1 MCMRQLG
8 LSRSFLDQC
17 FSIFILRPFLL
28 HPTLSTATPN
38 QPPHLIH
45 QHTLST
51 ATPNQPPH
59 LIHQHT
65 LSAATPTQPPHLIP
79 QHTHSTTTP
88 IPLSHIFYHHM
99 SRLPP
104 PSNFSTITPPP
115 QSTTRLP
122 SYHINPSHPPTD
134 SPITLFSSHPP
145 FLHHSLPP
153 FTLTL
158 ISQVMMNK

>member
-8 LSRSFLDQC
+8 LSRSFLDHC

-28 HPTLSTATPN
+28 HPTLSTATP
-38 QPPHLIH
+38 
-45 QHTLST
+45 T
-51 ATPNQPPH
+51 QPPH

-104 PSNFSTITPPP
+104 LSNSSTITPPP
-115 QSTTRLP
+115 QSTTRLL

-153 FTLTL
+153 P
-158 ISQVMMNK
+158 SH